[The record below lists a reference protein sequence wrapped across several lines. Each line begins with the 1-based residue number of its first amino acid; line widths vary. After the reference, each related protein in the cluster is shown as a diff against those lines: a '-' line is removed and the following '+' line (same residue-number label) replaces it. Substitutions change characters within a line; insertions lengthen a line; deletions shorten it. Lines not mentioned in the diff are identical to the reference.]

1 MDAESEVALG
11 WCVGPCL
18 AGGAVGPGPAP
29 GGSLRGRGGCSAP
42 ASLCHL
48 TVNLPSPPPQPR
60 LHFWRWVYIRAP
72 PRPENSVACIE
83 LSLAIK
89 KNSKRRERGWW
100 GVSSKK
106 MPHPLPL
113 LPERNHQS
121 PVVPS
126 LSRPDRSLLTPDAG
140 HRRLPGLTT
149 MQSFPRCCPTC
160 PLTPPSH
167 LVREIAAVHFLFHRI
182 KVSSFIIAIKMLYA
196 GFSQ

>member
-1 MDAESEVALG
+1 
-11 WCVGPCL
+11 
-18 AGGAVGPGPAP
+18 
-29 GGSLRGRGGCSAP
+29 
-42 ASLCHL
+42 
-48 TVNLPSPPPQPR
+48 
-60 LHFWRWVYIRAP
+60 
-72 PRPENSVACIE
+72 
-83 LSLAIK
+83 
-89 KNSKRRERGWW
+89 
-100 GVSSKK
+100 

-182 KVSSFIIAIKMLYA
+182 KVSSFIIAIKTLYA
-196 GFSQ
+196 GFSQPGVSEVFRSPGLSLSTAGAVLGPWGAMGAVLGSWGAVGALLGFRCAVGAVLGFWVLWQQDTASGYAGLGCCSVAWPWHRGTPGAHWVLWEGDGGLLEFA